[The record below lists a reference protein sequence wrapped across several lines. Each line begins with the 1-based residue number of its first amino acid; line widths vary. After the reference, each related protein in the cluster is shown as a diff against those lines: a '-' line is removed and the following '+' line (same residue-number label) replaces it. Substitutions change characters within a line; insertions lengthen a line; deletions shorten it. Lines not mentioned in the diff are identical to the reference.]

1 MNKNSITK
9 ISIGVVLSLI
19 IIISM
24 IFYYQYAKHGQNG
37 QKTDLDVQ
45 QVGENKDEKEY
56 GQQAGNTVDRV
67 NDLEETTQD
76 TAQGSSTQENN
87 ATSNTHT
94 DDQDNDS
101 RTEQQNITADDVVS
115 LANYKYTLSTYSP
128 YNSKNPISVS
138 VSFKVDK
145 KYRVSPISGDFENG
159 FVVTDRDKNMELR
172 VYSNTEMEENKV
184 FAIYNVL
191 PGSVKIGNIE
201 LGGLKQDIYR
211 VAYQTDENIFYTNN
225 YKSTGKC
232 TVASSSV
239 GAPCAWLTI
248 SFDTHAFIYAS
259 LTCKDHQ
266 PKQDCLVFGD
276 NIIKTLQLKYW

>member
-1 MNKNSITK
+1 
-9 ISIGVVLSLI
+9 
-19 IIISM
+19 
-24 IFYYQYAKHGQNG
+24 
-37 QKTDLDVQ
+37 
-45 QVGENKDEKEY
+45 
-56 GQQAGNTVDRV
+56 
-67 NDLEETTQD
+67 
-76 TAQGSSTQENN
+76 
-87 ATSNTHT
+87 
-94 DDQDNDS
+94 
-101 RTEQQNITADDVVS
+101 
-115 LANYKYTLSTYSP
+115 
-128 YNSKNPISVS
+128 
-138 VSFKVDK
+138 
-145 KYRVSPISGDFENG
+145 
-159 FVVTDRDKNMELR
+159 
-172 VYSNTEMEENKV
+172 
-184 FAIYNVL
+184 
-191 PGSVKIGNIE
+191 VK